1 MFRVINAQRSRPRQ
15 VSRFKRPRFASRPT
29 NESQRRTEHAFNA
42 VYVFLSR
49 CCVARPSSFR
59 RENGRRITRRRVVT
73 ALEFPTGSFLSVL
86 LAPLQRLNTVQAVS
100 RERQMRFRRSYE
112 ITLSYKEEQPA
123 QNANKATDYSTAR

>member
-1 MFRVINAQRSRPRQ
+1 M
-15 VSRFKRPRFASRPT
+15 
-29 NESQRRTEHAFNA
+29 
-42 VYVFLSR
+42 
-49 CCVARPSSFR
+49 
-59 RENGRRITRRRVVT
+59 VT